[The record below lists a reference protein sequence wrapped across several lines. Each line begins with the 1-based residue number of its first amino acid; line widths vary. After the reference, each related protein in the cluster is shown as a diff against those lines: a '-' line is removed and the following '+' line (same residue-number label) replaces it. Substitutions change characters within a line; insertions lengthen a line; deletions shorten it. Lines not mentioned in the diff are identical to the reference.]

1 MCQGVYPSEESPTWD
16 HDAASKVEMAKDGL
30 EAFLRDVPLRYG
42 ALDEAIIR
50 GLRAIVGCTHLAY

>member
-16 HDAASKVEMAKDGL
+16 HDAASEVEMAKDGL

-42 ALDEAIIR
+42 ALDKAM
-50 GLRAIVGCTHLAY
+50 ACT